1 MRIAA
6 ALMSLALCGTSV
18 EAQSGFDFVT
28 IGDAGNAPYVP
39 VDNTWVDRPVGGVNY
54 EYRISKTEVAVSQW
68 LEFSNAYAPHYKGS
82 RGHGEITGYWTRPT
96 SYDPDVP
103 LSYYALPGSERYS
116 ADTTWRMA
124 ARFCNWLHNGKSS
137 EAWAFESGVYDTS
150 TFGKGSDN
158 FLTDQPEPSPGAKY
172 WLPSWDELVKA
183 AYYDPNKNGQGP
195 GYWMFPTSSDAAP
208 IQGLPDD
215 GGQTNAGDMYP
226 SDLIGFLDVGSYD
239 VQSPWGLKDVSGSL
253 PEWTGSWGY
262 PPEPLTRRLM
272 GSSLFWSM
280 DWQQYDR
287 IDHLAGDMHPSI
299 TGFAFRIAT
308 TVPCPSSGVAFL
320 SVTGLICVRRRRCH
334 YISRWRIS

>member
-68 LEFSNAYAPHYKGS
+68 VEFANAYAPYYAGS
-82 RGHGEITGYWTRPT
+82 RLHPEMTGYWVAPT
-96 SYDPDVP
+96 TLDPSVP
-103 LSYYALPGSERYS
+103 ASYYAMPGSEKYS
-116 ADTTWRMA
+116 ADTSWRMA

-137 EAWAFESGVYDTS
+137 EAWVFESGVYDTS
-150 TFGKGSDN
+150 TFGKDAN
-158 FLTDQPEPSPGAKY
+158 NYFTDQPEPSPGAKY

-183 AYYDPNKNGQGP
+183 SYYDPNKNGQGP
-195 GYWMFPTSSDAAP
+195 GYWTFPTSSDTAP
-208 IQGLPDD
+208 IQGLPEN
-215 GGQTNAGDMYP
+215 GGQTNAGGEYP

-253 PEWTGSWGY
+253 PEWTGSWG
-262 PPEPLTRRLM
+262 EPLPFARRLV
-272 GSSLFWSM
+272 GSTLFWSD
-280 DWQQYDR
+280 DWQVGERLDR
-287 IDHLAGDMHPSI
+287 SGGATFPNI

-308 TVPCPSSGVAFL
+308 VVPSPANASLFAVAMLCSGL
-320 SVTGLICVRRRRCH
+320 NRRKRV
-334 YISRWRIS
+334 